1 MKGLK
6 CKTWATKTDL
16 FTIMIEMESILLKR
30 LSLLPFQTTEH
41 MLITLKTGINIT
53 KSLRLMNEW

>member
-6 CKTWATKTDL
+6 CKNGPQKTDL
-16 FTIMIEMESILLKR
+16 LTIIIEMESILLKR

-41 MLITLKTGINIT
+41 MLITLKT
-53 KSLRLMNEW
+53 